1 MEDAVNS
8 SVRTE
13 ATSWNRRTLAAPLS
27 RAPLLLSC
35 TVLRS
40 PDSRLMRS
48 TRSALQIRQCGQ
60 CLHSWVSGQT
70 VDVTLKPASTASWW
84 L

>member
-48 TRSALQIRQCGQ
+48 TRSALHRWQRRQ
-60 CLHSWVSGQT
+60 CLHSESVAIQR
-70 VDVTLKPASTASWW
+70 
-84 L
+84 